1 MSEPLE
7 SRLGDGDREK
17 KSPQTV
23 ETEVPSEAERDAQA
37 LARLGKKPVLKVHLR
52 HCTFAFQ
59 GSESNEAK
67 RRFSFMSMLGF
78 TCTILITWE
87 AVLM

>member
-52 HCTFAFQ
+52 HCTVAFQ
-59 GSESNEAK
+59 GSESDEAK